1 MNSPRSTASSI
12 DAQNAL
18 DTVFGAPP
26 AQRANPS
33 TGEADVVLDDA
44 ERRHAAGLMRINH
57 VGEVCA
63 QALYV
68 GQAAVARDETTRAH
82 LLAAAQEETDH
93 LAWCAQRLDE
103 LDSRPSLLNPL
114 WYAGSYAIGALAGL
128 RGDGWNLGFVVET
141 ERQVEAH
148 LDEHL
153 QTLPA
158 ADARS
163 RAILAVMKADEAR
176 HADHAQAQGA
186 RVLPPA
192 GADADGDGVEPD
204 EDDRLPRLIARQQHC
219 AVPAP
224 LVRGRFAPQARMGV
238 WKRVAG
244 PEVCAANFGDS
255 QAQPGKRL
263 SRPGCGRDTALRSPA
278 SGAPRSSCAP

>member
-1 MNSPRSTASSI
+1 MERMLTPLDRLI
-12 DAQNAL
+12 DGAQNAL
-18 DTVFGAPP
+18 ATITGSLHAERP
-26 AQRANPS
+26 NPGR
-33 TGEADVVLDDA
+33 GEADVVLDDV

-68 GQAAVARDETTRAH
+68 GQATVARDATTRRQ

-93 LAWCAQRLDE
+93 LAWCADRLGE

-114 WYAGSYAIGALAGL
+114 WYAGSFAIGAVAGL

-153 QTLPA
+153 RVLPE

-163 RAILAVMKADEAR
+163 RAILATMKADEAR
-176 HADHAQAQGA
+176 HAANAEQAGA
-186 RVLPPA
+186 KVLPP
-192 GADADGDGVEPD
+192 P
-204 EDDRLPRLIARQQHC
+204 I
-219 AVPAP
+219 PA
-224 LVRGRFAPQARMGV
+224 LMAAASKLM
-238 WKRVAG
+238 KTVAY
-244 PEVCAANFGDS
+244 
-255 QAQPGKRL
+255 RI
-263 SRPGCGRDTALRSPA
+263 
-278 SGAPRSSCAP
+278 